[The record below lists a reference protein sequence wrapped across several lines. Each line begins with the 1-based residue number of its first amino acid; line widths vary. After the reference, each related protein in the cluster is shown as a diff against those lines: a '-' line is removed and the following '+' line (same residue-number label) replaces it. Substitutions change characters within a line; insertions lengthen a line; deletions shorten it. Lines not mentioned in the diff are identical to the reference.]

1 VRVGQAAGAND
12 PQRVRLAGRTGIL
25 LALGFNLVSTFIML
39 VFPRQIVA
47 LYTDATEVSELAVLL
62 LRLAGLFQ
70 IWDALQVA
78 ANGALR
84 GIKDTRAPMALT
96 LFAYWGIA
104 LPVGYCL
111 GFGLGF
117 GQGYGPV
124 GLWIGLIAGLVAA
137 AIFLNARFYALTR
150 V

>member
-1 VRVGQAAGAND
+1 
-12 PQRVRLAGRTGIL
+12 
-25 LALGFNLVSTFIML
+25 

-47 LYTDATEVSELAVLL
+47 LYTDADEVSELAVLL

-84 GIKDTRAPMALT
+84 GIKDTRVPMALT

-104 LPVGYCL
+104 LPVGYW
-111 GFGLGF
+111 LGF
-117 GQGYGPV
+117 GQGQGPS

-137 AIFLNARFYALTR
+137 AIFLNARFYALTKSA
-150 V
+150 